1 MRRSYILESDLPKP
15 NQYTNIYELS
25 RYELH
30 QLMLTGHAHWNHTE
44 EVQKGRIPILLTTA
58 DKALVTGK
66 RSAGRPDEV
75 SIRHII
81 ATGIKINSCTMLSN
95 LWLNGYNASLQ
106 NVCRALSISD
116 QGAKALTEFIT
127 TNWNDR
133 QGIPQYLNFDNLI
146 EYLFTKGVI
155 KKQKKAS
162 FSREFLKL
170 TGDNVYRLTW
180 TALSRQETV
189 GVMFYFTVLTRLL
202 EYLEENDLNE
212 HEKKYLTICAQIAWY
227 GIHNDAHQRKA
238 VEFALKRPESKYE
251 HHDEQ

>member
-1 MRRSYILESDLPKP
+1 MRRPYLLEADLPKP
-15 NQYTNIYELS
+15 NSCTNIYELS

-44 EVQKGRIPILLTTA
+44 EVQKGRIPILLTAA

-95 LWLNGYNASLQ
+95 IWLSGYNASLQ

-116 QGAKALTEFIT
+116 QGAEALTAFIEK
-127 TNWNDR
+127 NWNDR
-133 QGIPQYLNFDNLI
+133 KGLPTYLNFDDLI
-146 EYLFTKGVI
+146 EYLCAKGTISKPTK
-155 KKQKKAS
+155 S
-162 FSREFLKL
+162 CFSREFLKL
-170 TGDNVYRLTW
+170 TGDNVYRLGW
-180 TALSRQETV
+180 TVQGWHSNGA
-189 GVMFYFTVLTRLL
+189 MFYFTVLTRLL
-202 EYLEENDLNE
+202 EFLEENDLNE

-227 GIHNDAHQRKA
+227 CIHNDAHQRKA

>member
-1 MRRSYILESDLPKP
+1 MRRPYLLEADLPKP

-30 QLMLTGHAHWNHTE
+30 QLMLTGVTKKRFRRDVSRSYFH
-44 EVQKGRIPILLTTA
+44 QP
-58 DKALVTGK
+58 KAMVTGK

-81 ATGIKINSCTMLSN
+81 AAGIKINSCVMLSN

-116 QGAKALTEFIT
+116 QGAKALIVFIKKS
-127 TNWNDR
+127 WNDR
-133 QGIPQYLNFDNLI
+133 KGIPTYLNFDDLI
-146 EYLFTKGVI
+146 EYLHIKGIISKPTK
-155 KKQKKAS
+155 S
-162 FSREFLKL
+162 CFSREFLKL
-170 TGDNVYRLTW
+170 TGDNVYTLGW
-180 TALSRQETV
+180 TVQGHHSNGT
-189 GVMFYFTVLTRLL
+189 MFYFTVLTRLL

-212 HEKKYLTICAQIAWY
+212 HEQKYLTICSQIAWY

-238 VEFALKRPESKYE
+238 VEFALKRQESKYE